1 VTRGGLFARLVLAP
15 LLALGVALPA
25 GAAPPSTL
33 DEVRAEGVLRVG
45 LPGDYAPFAVVDA
58 DATDPSGENWRGLDI
73 DVTRAMAA
81 ALAVRVVFVRTS
93 WPTLMADLG
102 AGKFDLGAGGIT
114 ITPDRAAHAMFSD
127 AIVDDGK
134 TPITR
139 CADTTRFVSLA
150 AIDRPGIRVITN
162 PGGTNESFDRAH
174 LHAATIVVFPDNRGI
189 FAALAA
195 GAADLMITDA
205 TEARYQQRHTPGLCA
220 VHPDHPFSASEKAYL
235 LPPDDH
241 AWREWVDRFLA
252 QARASG
258 ALTRWRQ
265 AWLGE

>member
-1 VTRGGLFARLVLAP
+1 MMRGGWLAAVA
-15 LLALGVALPA
+15 LALGLAPAA

-33 DEVRAEGVLRVG
+33 DAVRASSVLRVG
-45 LPGDYAPFAVVDA
+45 LPGDYAPFALVTA
-58 DATDPSGENWRGLDI
+58 GEWRGFDV

-93 WPTLMADLG
+93 WPTLLADLG

-114 ITPDRAAHAMFSD
+114 ITEARAARASFSTP
-127 AIVDDGK
+127 ILEDGK
-134 TPITR
+134 TPLAR
-139 CADTTRFVSLA
+139 CADAARFATLT

-162 PGGTNESFDRAH
+162 PGGTNESFDRVH
-174 LHAATIVVFPDNRGI
+174 LHEATIVVFPDNRGI

-205 TEARYQQRHTPGLCA
+205 TEARYQQRATPGLCA
-220 VHPDHPFSASEKAYL
+220 VHPEKPFSVSEKAYL
-235 LPPDDH
+235 LPPDDA
-241 AWREWVDRFLA
+241 AWRDWVDGFLT
-252 QARASG
+252 RAAESG

-265 AWLGE
+265 AWLGN